1 VVALVEAAPGSA
13 LQAGVAGLTV
23 EGVVAES
30 SVRLVAGRGARV
42 LHTAELSTLVVGLR
56 DLTARRGTP

>member
-1 VVALVEAAPGSA
+1 
-13 LQAGVAGLTV
+13 
-23 EGVVAES
+23 VAES

-42 LHTAELSTLVVGLR
+42 LHTAELSTLVAGLR